1 MNKVFLGLS
10 ALLLM
15 VSTLT
20 NQSCSCR
27 KTQSVKDSTNVAT
40 AVVATEPDSAICGV
54 ANDEFGMST
63 FAITTEEGTVIQVER
78 TREDGTDGII
88 WGDANPGDRFTLTTA
103 DNGTTLGTAINLT
116 QVRTFTD
123 NFHTFND
130 RLILHPDQNPDTV
143 SIVTLDADSLV
154 AKGREWYRMGKKK

>member
-10 ALLLM
+10 ALFLM

-20 NQSCSCR
+20 HQSCSCR
-27 KTQSVKDSTNVAT
+27 NTKSSTNSSEDSTI
-40 AVVATEPDSAICGV
+40 VVAEPDSAICGV

-63 FAITTEEGTVIQVER
+63 FAITTEEGAVIQVER

-88 WGDANPGDRFTLTTA
+88 WGDVKPGDHYTMTTS

-116 QVRTFTD
+116 QVGMFTD